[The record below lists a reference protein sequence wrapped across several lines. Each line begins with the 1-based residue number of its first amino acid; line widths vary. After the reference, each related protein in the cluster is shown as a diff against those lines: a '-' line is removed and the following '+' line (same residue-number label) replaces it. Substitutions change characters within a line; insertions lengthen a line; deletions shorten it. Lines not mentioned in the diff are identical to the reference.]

1 VSVFDLFELI
11 PAWIRLLLAVA
22 IVGLGATWCLG
33 GYRDY
38 ESLTAQQ
45 KRTHS
50 GSDPYLMQ
58 SAKGRFEGGI
68 VLTLLGTT
76 GLLLSGRSRSE
87 KNGYRS
93 I

>member
-1 VSVFDLFELI
+1 MFEIVELI

-22 IVGLGATWCLG
+22 VVGLGATWCLG

-38 ESLTAQQ
+38 ESLSAQQ
-45 KRTHS
+45 ERTRT
-50 GSDPYLMQ
+50 GSDPYQMQ
-58 SAKGRFEGGI
+58 SGKSRFQAGI
-68 VLTLLGTT
+68 VLTLLGTA